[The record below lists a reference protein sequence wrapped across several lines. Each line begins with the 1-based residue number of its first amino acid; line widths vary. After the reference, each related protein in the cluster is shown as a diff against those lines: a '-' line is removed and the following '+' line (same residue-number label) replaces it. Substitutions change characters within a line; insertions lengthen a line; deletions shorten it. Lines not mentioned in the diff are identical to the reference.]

1 MALLKISNE
10 LYFGDRDLIDTTF
23 RWLRLEYN
31 ATIKGGE
38 IHDRYMAFF
47 INGKGLPNDKERID
61 INCTRIVD
69 KVYAFEIL
77 PF

>member
-1 MALLKISNE
+1 MTVTFVL
-10 LYFGDRDLIDTTF
+10 LYFGDKDLI
-23 RWLRLEYN
+23 N
-31 ATIKGGE
+31 ATFIWLQQE
-38 IHDRYMAFF
+38 CNADLQEAVTDNRYTTVYLE
-47 INGKGLPNDKERID
+47 GDGLPKGDCPID